1 MSQRIS
7 DEQLRELA
15 KGMAE
20 DPRYAAFVGSKV
32 VIALILDLDDA
43 RARIAELERLSA
55 SQATALDLMEA
66 GKL

>member
-7 DEQLRELA
+7 NDQLRRLA
-15 KGMAE
+15 KDMVAVPAMAA
-20 DPRYAAFVGSKV
+20 YVGPEV

-55 SQATALDLMEA
+55 SQE
-66 GKL
+66 KKS

>member
-15 KGMAE
+15 KGMAD
-20 DPRYAAFVGSKV
+20 DPRYAAFVGPKV

-43 RARIAELERLSA
+43 RTRIAELERLSA
-55 SQATALDLMEA
+55 SQE
-66 GKL
+66 KKS